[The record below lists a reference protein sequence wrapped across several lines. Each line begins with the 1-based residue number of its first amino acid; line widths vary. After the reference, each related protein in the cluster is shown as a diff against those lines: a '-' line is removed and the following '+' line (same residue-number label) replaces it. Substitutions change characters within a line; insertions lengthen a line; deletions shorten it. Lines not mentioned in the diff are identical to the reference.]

1 MLVAKVTTEL
11 ANVVYGAS
19 TISVNRIIAG
29 EVSGEVLFV
38 TVIAIEKKQTE
49 A

>member
-1 MLVAKVTTEL
+1 M
-11 ANVVYGAS
+11 
-19 TISVNRIIAG
+19 SVKKIIAG
-29 EVSGEVLFV
+29 EVSGVMSFV